1 MSKIQRV
8 KGGDDALSVCSL
20 YGWLEGRWAG
30 WVGREGSRVGCVG
43 VGWVQRVGTVAGEKR
58 HASDPVARSDFTER
72 ESGTKFSRNPY
83 HLSAPAPLRKI
94 HKSR

>member
-1 MSKIQRV
+1 MTKIQRV

-43 VGWVQRVGTVAGEKR
+43 VGWVQRAGTVAGEKR

-72 ESGTKFSRNPY
+72 EWHEVLPQPLSSFRPCAITQNP
-83 HLSAPAPLRKI
+83 
-94 HKSR
+94 